1 MTATARPSA
10 TNEERTE
17 STTSGFALVVSSHVL
32 NHTYDSLL
40 PILYPPIMSE
50 FSLSYSLVGMLVMGY
65 RLSSGSLQ
73 LIMGFMGRFFRRKF
87 LLGLGMIWQSVTNSF
102 ISVSQ
107 GFTHV
112 LVNRTLAGIGSSP
125 QHPNGSSYI
134 AENFSREKR
143 GRALGI
149 NIAAAQFGSLLAPL
163 IGSIVLSSVGWRNTI
178 LVFST
183 PGILVG
189 IAFLFLKEPKRPMK
203 WPGVSTFS
211 LLLQGVRVA
220 LSDRRVLAAMV
231 VETVMAF
238 RIGAG
243 DFLPSYFIKNLGMAT
258 LEAGVVYSLYLGTGI
273 FSAYF
278 WGRVSDVLE
287 RRKVAMST
295 MGAAAVLW
303 YLLSYGGSGLQL
315 LAILIP
321 LGFVSQGIAGVV
333 QAFVADA
340 TTKENRDIV
349 YGIYFTIGFTIASF
363 SPVIMGYLADT
374 LGFYA
379 SFTYVALVSL
389 SAVVASYFLK

>member
-1 MTATARPSA
+1 M
-10 TNEERTE
+10 
-17 STTSGFALVVSSHVL
+17 VSSHVL
-32 NHTYDSLL
+32 NHSYDSLL

-107 GFTHV
+107 GFTQV

-125 QHPNGSSYI
+125 QHPTGSSYI
-134 AENFSREKR
+134 AENFSREKL

-321 LGFVSQGIAGVV
+321 LGFVSQGIGGVV

>member
-1 MTATARPSA
+1 
-10 TNEERTE
+10 
-17 STTSGFALVVSSHVL
+17 L
-32 NHTYDSLL
+32 NHTYDNLL

-50 FSLSYSLVGMLVMGY
+50 FGLSYSLVGMLVMGY
-65 RLSSGSLQ
+65 RLSGGSLQ
-73 LIMGFMGRFFRRKF
+73 LVMGFLGRFVRRKF

-102 ISVSQ
+102 IAVSQ
-107 GFTHV
+107 GFTQV
-112 LVNRTLAGIGSSP
+112 LVNRTLAGVGSSP
-125 QHPNGSSYI
+125 QHPTGAAFI

-149 NIAAAQFGSLLAPL
+149 NIAAAQLGSLLAPL
-163 IGSIVLSSVGWRNTI
+163 IGSVILANVGWRTTI
-178 LVFST
+178 LVFSV
-183 PGILVG
+183 PAIMVG
-189 IAFLFLKEPKRPMK
+189 FLFLFLKEPKRPMK
-203 WPGVSTFS
+203 WSGASTFS
-211 LLLQGVRVA
+211 LMFRGVRVA
-220 LSDRRVLAAMV
+220 LGDRTVLAAMV
-231 VETVMAF
+231 VETVIAF

-243 DFLPSYFIKNLGMAT
+243 DFLPSYFQKNLGMTT
-258 LEAGVVYSLYLGTGI
+258 LEAGATYSLFIGAGI
-273 FSAYF
+273 LSPYF
-278 WGRVSDVLE
+278 WGRLSDVLE
-287 RRKVAMST
+287 RRRVAMAT

-303 YLLSYGGSGLQL
+303 YLLSFGQSGFQL
-315 LAILIP
+315 IAILLP
-321 LGFVSQGIAGVV
+321 LGFVSQGIGGVI